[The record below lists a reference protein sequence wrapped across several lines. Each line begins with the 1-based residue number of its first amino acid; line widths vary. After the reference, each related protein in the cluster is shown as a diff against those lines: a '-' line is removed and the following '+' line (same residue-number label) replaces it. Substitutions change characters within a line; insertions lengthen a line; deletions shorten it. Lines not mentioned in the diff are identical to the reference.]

1 MLIMLVILVNVR
13 LDRLDMLDMPLGFGP
28 SGDWH
33 VIFYKYVNLTTSTT
47 LSSSIAY
54 LFGGVQISSLTVA
67 RRRGQL
73 RPGASSRDFPHPPST
88 LSISLSF
95 SCECLEVWG

>member
-1 MLIMLVILVNVR
+1 
-13 LDRLDMLDMPLGFGP
+13 MLDMPLGFGP

-33 VIFYKYVNLTTSTT
+33 VIFYKYVNLTTSTS

-67 RRRGQL
+67 RHRGQL

-88 LSISLSF
+88 LSISLSLLRVF
-95 SCECLEVWG
+95 GSVGLIIKEEEKEKRLNF